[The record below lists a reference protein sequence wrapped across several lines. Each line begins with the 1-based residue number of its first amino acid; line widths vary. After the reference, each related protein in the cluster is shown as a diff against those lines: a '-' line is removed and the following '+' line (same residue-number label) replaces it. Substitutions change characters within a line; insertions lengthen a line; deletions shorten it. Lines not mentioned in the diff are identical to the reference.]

1 MSDTDIII
9 RKLDEI
15 NARIS
20 EKKITVSIPE
30 AAEILSLGES
40 KLKELLYQGKIPS
53 IKVGSRRLIR
63 REALREWA
71 EREEKNAV

>member
-40 KLKELLYQGKIPS
+40 KLKELIYQGEIPS
-53 IKVGSRRLIR
+53 LKVGSRRLIR
-63 REALREWA
+63 RESLKEWA
-71 EREEKNAV
+71 EREEQNAV